1 MIPVTKSVKKHIDPM
16 KTPRHFLIL
25 VSILL
30 FIGTGSCKNVTPV
43 TASLPRSTP
52 EAEGVSSEA
61 IITFLDSAAVSMQ
74 EFHSFMFLR
83 HGKVIAEGWWNPYKS
98 DLRHTLYSTS
108 KSFTSTA
115 VGFAVNEKLLTVND
129 KVISFFPDQLPDSI
143 SPFLADMTVKDLL
156 TMSAGQSPEPTATIR
171 SSGDNW
177 VKAFLATPVVNDP
190 GSTFLYNSM
199 ATFMLSAIVQKVT
212 GEMLINYLK
221 PRLFDPLAIEGMDWE
236 VSPEGINTGGWGLRI
251 KTEDMAKFGQLYL
264 QKGKWNGKQVIP
276 AGWVEEATTFKIDQA
291 PDALQ
296 SKKDS
301 SDWMQGYC
309 YQFWRCRNNAFRA
322 DGAYGQFII
331 VMPEKDAVIAIT
343 AESPD
348 MQNEIN
354 MIWKYLLPAMKD
366 GSLSENSKAAETLK
380 QRLSSLALQLPAKV
394 PESPVA
400 ALVSSKTC
408 VLENNDQRFESFSV
422 KFSGD
427 TCILSINADKTDYII
442 PFGAG
447 KWTIAE
453 TAMAGPNILSRP
465 GAISLNK
472 TAGSYTWIDD
482 NTLELMLRYI
492 ESPHSIKV
500 TCVFDKENVEVIIH
514 LSIPPGDDL
523 PAIKGK
529 MVK

>member
-1 MIPVTKSVKKHIDPM
+1 M
-16 KTPRHFLIL
+16 KTFRIIPAFA
-25 VSILL
+25 VVLL
-30 FIGTGSCKNVTPV
+30 LAGSCKNDTPV
-43 TASLPRSTP
+43 TNTLPRSTP

-61 IITFLDSAAVSMQ
+61 IITFLDSAATSRH

-83 HGKVIAEGWWNPYKS
+83 HGKVIAEGWWDPYKPN
-98 DLRHTLYSTS
+98 LRHTLYSTS

-115 VGFAVNEKLLTVND
+115 VGLAVSEKLLTVND

-156 TMSAGQSPEPTATIR
+156 TMSAGQSPEPTGAIR
-171 SSGDNW
+171 SSGPDW
-177 VKAFLATPVVNDP
+177 VKSFLATPVVNDP
-190 GSTFLYNSM
+190 GTTFLYNSM

-212 GEMLINYLK
+212 GEMLIDYLK
-221 PRLFDPLAIEGMDWE
+221 PRLFDPLVIEGMDWE

-264 QKGKWNGKQVIP
+264 QKGKWNGKQIIP
-276 AGWVEEATTFKIDQA
+276 AAWVEEATTFKIDQA
-291 PDALQ
+291 PDAPQ

-331 VMPEKDAVIAIT
+331 VMPEKDAVVAIT

-348 MQNEIN
+348 MQDEIN
-354 MIWKYLLPAMKD
+354 LVWNYLLPAMKD
-366 GSLSENSKAAETLK
+366 EQLPENIKSAETLK
-380 QRLSSLALQLPAKV
+380 QRLSSLALPLPAKV
-394 PESPVA
+394 PDSPVA
-400 ALVSSKTC
+400 SLVSSKTFR
-408 VLENNDQRFESFSV
+408 LESNGMKYESFSL

-427 TCILSINADKTDYII
+427 TCSLSIKSDKTDYSIA
-442 PFGAG
+442 FGDG
-447 KWTIAE
+447 KWIVAE
-453 TAMAGPNILSRP
+453 TAMDGPNILSRP

-472 TAGSYTWIDD
+472 IAGSYTWKDD
-482 NTLELMLRYI
+482 NTLELVLRYI
-492 ESPHSIKV
+492 ESPHSIKI
-500 TCVFDKENVEVIIH
+500 TCAFDKENVKVTIH
-514 LSIPPGDDL
+514 LSLPPGTDL
-523 PAIKGK
+523 PSINGK